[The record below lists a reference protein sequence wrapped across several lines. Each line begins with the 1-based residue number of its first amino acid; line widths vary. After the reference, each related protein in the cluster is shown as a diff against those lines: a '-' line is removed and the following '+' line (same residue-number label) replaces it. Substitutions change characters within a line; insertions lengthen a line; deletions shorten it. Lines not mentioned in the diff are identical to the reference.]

1 MDTTAR
7 FDMKSPPMRQ
17 KWYLQGL
24 TWLIS
29 FPAVWSHKAEITK
42 IHCEGLKPPF
52 IFLGNHNAFFDFKV
66 ATAALFPWRANY
78 VIAIDGFLK
87 REALLRAVG
96 GVCKRKFTSDV
107 QLVRQIKK
115 VLDNGDV
122 MVIYPE
128 ARYSLCGTQAVLPD
142 SLGKLCKLMR
152 VPVVTFITHGHHID
166 SPFWNLRPR
175 KVTHTEAVMKQL
187 FTAEEAAAA
196 SAEVINDAIRKEF
209 QYDDYKW
216 QKQKG
221 VLVDVPWRA
230 EGLHKVLY
238 QCPHC
243 GEEYRMRSDKNELF
257 CEACGKRYLMSE
269 LGELEAESGK
279 TEFSHIPDWYEWERQ
294 NVRHEV
300 ETGVYSFSA
309 PCHVD
314 SLPNSA
320 GYIRLGDGI
329 LKHDMNG
336 FAVSGIGTNGDPFKM
351 EKSVSSMYSCHIEY
365 NYLGRFGDCIDLNTL
380 IDTYYIYPHG
390 EEFSVT
396 KMALAT
402 EELYFHAQMQNSQ
415 DKNTV

>member
-1 MDTTAR
+1 
-7 FDMKSPPMRQ
+7 
-17 KWYLQGL
+17 
-24 TWLIS
+24 
-29 FPAVWSHKAEITK
+29 
-42 IHCEGLKPPF
+42 
-52 IFLGNHNAFFDFKV
+52 
-66 ATAALFPWRANY
+66 
-78 VIAIDGFLK
+78 
-87 REALLRAVG
+87 
-96 GVCKRKFTSDV
+96 
-107 QLVRQIKK
+107 
-115 VLDNGDV
+115 

-196 SAEVINDAIRKEF
+196 SAEEINDAIRKEF

-269 LGELEAESGK
+269 LGELEAESGE

-294 NVRHEV
+294 M
-300 ETGVYSFSA
+300 SA
-309 PCHVD
+309 
-314 SLPNSA
+314 
-320 GYIRLGDGI
+320 
-329 LKHDMNG
+329 
-336 FAVSGIGTNGDPFKM
+336 
-351 EKSVSSMYSCHIEY
+351 
-365 NYLGRFGDCIDLNTL
+365 
-380 IDTYYIYPHG
+380 
-390 EEFSVT
+390 
-396 KMALAT
+396 
-402 EELYFHAQMQNSQ
+402 
-415 DKNTV
+415 